1 MKIGIVSQS
10 YYPRPGGVTE
20 VVHHTAREL
29 RLLGHEVRIV
39 TTHYRGAEQPDPDVI
54 RIGRNVL
61 VPMNGAWVNMT
72 VGADLS
78 GELRRIFA
86 RERFDVIHTHCP
98 LVPTLPLMT
107 IGVAPPEQRLV
118 GTFHAAADR
127 NLAYALFRA
136 PLDRRAAR
144 LDARMAVSEAARAFA
159 SKYFP
164 GAYEIVPNGIDC
176 ARFRP
181 DLEPIARLRDG
192 RFTILF
198 VGRLDRRKGLSYL
211 CRALPRIA
219 RELGGAVRLV
229 IVSDRG
235 VRRFLCP
242 RPIDRRGAEILW
254 TGPVTREELPRYY
267 ASADVFCSP
276 ATGQE
281 SFGIVLLEA
290 MATRTAVVASD
301 IPGYRTIVEHDR
313 NGVLVPPRDVDAL
326 ARMIVDLA
334 RDDARRTRLA
344 REGRRTAERYD
355 WPIVARRLD
364 EIYRRV
370 AGASEAAR
378 REAPGRYAGRA

>member
-1 MKIGIVSQS
+1 MKIGIVTQS

-29 RLLGHEVRIV
+29 RRLGHDVRIV
-39 TTHYRGAEQPDPDVI
+39 TTHYRGPEPPEPGVV

-72 VGADLS
+72 VGADLP

-98 LVPTLPLMT
+98 LVPTLPLLT
-107 IGVAPPEQRLV
+107 IGAVDDGQRLV
-118 GTFHAAADR
+118 GTFHAAAER
-127 NLAYALFRA
+127 NLAYAILRG
-136 PLDRRAAR
+136 PLARRAAR
-144 LDARMAVSEAARAFA
+144 LDARMAVSEAARAFV

-164 GAYEIVPNGIDC
+164 GEYEIVPNGIDC
-176 ARFRP
+176 GRFRP

-192 RFTILF
+192 RFNILF
-198 VGRLDRRKGLSYL
+198 VGRLDRRKGLTYL
-211 CRALPRIA
+211 CRAVPRVA

-242 RPIDRRGAEILW
+242 SPIDRRGAEILW
-254 TGPVTREELPRYY
+254 TGPVTGEELPRYY
-267 ASADVFCSP
+267 ATADVFCSP

-290 MATRTAVVASD
+290 MATGTAVVASD
-301 IPGYRTIVEHDR
+301 IPGYRTVVEHGR

-326 ARMIVDLA
+326 ARALVGSA
-334 RDDARRTRLA
+334 RDGERRSRLA
-344 REGRRTAERYD
+344 AEGRRTAERYD
-355 WPIVARRLD
+355 WPIVARRLE

-370 AGASEAAR
+370 AGAGESAR
-378 REAPGRYAGRA
+378 AEGSGRYAGRA